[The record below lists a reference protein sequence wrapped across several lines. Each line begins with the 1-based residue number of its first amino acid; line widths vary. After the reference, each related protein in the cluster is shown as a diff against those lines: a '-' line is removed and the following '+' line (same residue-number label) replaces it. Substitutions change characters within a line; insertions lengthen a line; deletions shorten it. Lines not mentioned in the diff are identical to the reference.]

1 MSDYYYRNRKE
12 LLKKAHDKY
21 QIKVTKKEQRS
32 IIRLTNKKL
41 IKKKEVNTDL
51 CLKMKKKS

>member
-21 QIKVTKKEQRS
+21 QNKGDKERAKTYYQA
-32 IIRLTNKKL
+32 NK
-41 IKKKEVNTDL
+41 
-51 CLKMKKKS
+51 